1 MRKLFILLVIFFC
14 FGLSTTGLAQI
25 IPINQA
31 FSADTV
37 FDPFTGNHAVYS
49 LKISCD
55 AELYS
60 DSSLVRIILIDQSS
74 NHYLVY
80 ETYSLIALTDKP
92 STGGTC
98 DETCFMDGVIP
109 DSIRIDIID
118 ARVTLNIL
126 NADTGYIANAPA
138 LQAQSR

>member
-1 MRKLFILLVIFFC
+1 MNKFFILLVIFFC

-25 IPINQA
+25 IPINQV
-31 FSADTV
+31 FSSDTT
-37 FDPFTGNHAVYS
+37 FSPFTGNHTVYS
-49 LKISCD
+49 FKISCD

-80 ETYSLIALTDKP
+80 ETYPLITLTDKP
-92 STGGTC
+92 SAGGAC

-109 DSIRIDIID
+109 DSIRIDIIN
-118 ARVTLNIL
+118 ATVTLDVL

-138 LQAQSR
+138 LHA